1 MIAPTTKSNADGSLS
16 IATLIES
23 HEPPAFYLPQTPQPL
38 AVSVNSVELL
48 STQTKK
54 QNICKM
60 SVDSRTDNVAM
71 AMTCGVCKVCKFDT
85 AEELENHEKSCDG
98 LYKEIFT
105 CDVCTV
111 AHFDTLEEAIEHEN
125 RCREKK
131 NIERMRMEQ
140 STRQQLGQPSKQQGN
155 IFVTI
160 PPGRIGLTLKLNKL
174 LGGANVTKVEE
185 DSTTGGKVH
194 VDDRIIS
201 IDNHQIANVA
211 DYAIN
216 WGQIRTLEVSKAK
229 QQLLPKFLKHALFTS
244 SNTNN
249 SSLNDPLP
257 SAVDSSTIFTPS
269 NMTNNTPPIQT
280 QNYRGEKH
288 LSLNL
293 RPVEIPFD
301 PIDENFDYSLERELA
316 WLIEESAIILP
327 QLTQTSVSQPF
338 ILDL

>member
-1 MIAPTTKSNADGSLS
+1 MEKNDIMTDEVAR
-16 IATLIES
+16 TL
-23 HEPPAFYLPQTPQPL
+23 
-38 AVSVNSVELL
+38 
-48 STQTKK
+48 
-54 QNICKM
+54 
-60 SVDSRTDNVAM
+60 
-71 AMTCGVCKVCKFDT
+71 TCGVCKVCQFDT
-85 AEELENHEKSCDG
+85 TEELENHEKSCDG

-125 RCREKK
+125 RCRDQS
-131 NIERMRMEQ
+131 NTERMRMEQ

-155 IFVTI
+155 NIFVTI
-160 PPGRIGLTLKLNKL
+160 PPGKIGLTLKLNRQ

-185 DSTTGGKVH
+185 NSTTGGKVH
-194 VDDRIIS
+194 VDDRIVS
-201 IDNHQIANVA
+201 IDNHKIARIA

-216 WGQIRTLEVSKAK
+216 WGQTRTLEVAKAER
-229 QQLLPKFLKHALFTS
+229 QPVLPKFLKHALFTS
-244 SNTNN
+244 SSNTNKN
-249 SSLNDPLP
+249 STLSDPLP
-257 SAVDSSTIFTPS
+257 SAVDTSTIFTPS
-269 NMTNNTPPIQT
+269 NIANNAPAVRSHNSREDKQVLP
-280 QNYRGEKH
+280 
-288 LSLNL
+288 SVNL

>member
-1 MIAPTTKSNADGSLS
+1 MTDEVAK
-16 IATLIES
+16 TL
-23 HEPPAFYLPQTPQPL
+23 
-38 AVSVNSVELL
+38 
-48 STQTKK
+48 
-54 QNICKM
+54 
-60 SVDSRTDNVAM
+60 
-71 AMTCGVCKVCKFDT
+71 TCGVCKVCQFDT
-85 AEELENHEKSCDG
+85 TEELEHHEKSCDG

-125 RCREKK
+125 RCRDQ
-131 NIERMRMEQ
+131 NNTERMRMEQ
-140 STRQQLGQPSKQQGN
+140 STRQQLDQPSKQHEK

-160 PPGRIGLTLKLNKL
+160 PPGRIGLTLKLNKV

-185 DSTTGGKVH
+185 NSTTGGKVQ

-201 IDNHQIANVA
+201 IDNHQIAKIA

-216 WGQIRTLEVSKAK
+216 WGQTRTLEVSKAR
-229 QQLLPKFLKHALFTS
+229 QQVLPKFLKHALFTS
-244 SNTNN
+244 PSNTNN
-249 SSLNDPLP
+249 NSSLSDPLP
-257 SAVDSSTIFTPS
+257 SAVDASTIFTSS
-269 NMTNNTPPIQT
+269 NITNNAPAVRSH
-280 QNYRGEKH
+280 NSRDEKY
-288 LSLNL
+288 LSVNL

-327 QLTQTSVSQPF
+327 QLTQTSVSQPL